1 MVSPLTPLQ
10 LTKERVGVPIPYVL
24 NNGNLGKFLEHI
36 KTARVPNKLD
46 DKFLQSAGFTGKNDL
61 YLRGYMKSLG
71 FTDRDGTPNQRWH
84 DHRHEANAP
93 KVRAKAVREAY
104 SGFFDLYPDAHRR
117 PAGDFEN
124 WARAEEPTA
133 SPTTISRALKTFEA
147 MVKLSDFEGV
157 VAAATTESEGASQS
171 VDDPVVAAPRQEFGM
186 GGITINIE
194 LQLPPTADAE
204 FFDAFFASMRK
215 HLKDD

>member
-1 MVSPLTPLQ
+1 M
-10 LTKERVGVPIPYVL
+10 PIPYVL

-61 YLRGYMKSLG
+61 YLKGYMKSLG
-71 FTDRDGTPNQRWH
+71 FTDKDGTPNQRWH
-84 DHRHEANAP
+84 DHRHEANAQ

-104 SGFFDLYPDAHRR
+104 AGFFDLYPDAHRR

-124 WARAEEPTA
+124 WARAEEPTV
-133 SPTTISRALKTFEA
+133 SPTTIGRALKTFEA

-157 VAAATTESEGASQS
+157 VAAAHPEPEASVQN
-171 VDDPVVAAPRQEFGM
+171 VAEPAAPAPQQALGL